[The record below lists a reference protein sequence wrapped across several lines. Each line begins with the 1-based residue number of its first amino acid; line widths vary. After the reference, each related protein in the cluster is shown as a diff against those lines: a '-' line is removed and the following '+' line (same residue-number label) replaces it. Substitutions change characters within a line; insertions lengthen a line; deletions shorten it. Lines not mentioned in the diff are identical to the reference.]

1 MRDKHRDPTVA
12 IIILNWNG
20 WENSIECLESIYKV
34 DYPHYHLIL
43 VDNASKDDS
52 IEKIREY
59 CRGDLKTNSDYVE
72 YTQQNKPIFVKE
84 VDYNELMQIELEEAF
99 INSSNHENNLLF
111 IKNDINYGFAEG
123 NNIAIRFAMK
133 KLNPDYVL
141 LLNNDTVVD
150 NNFLKELMVVA
161 KKRDNIGFIGPKI
174 YFYTPDEISKI
185 VTFAG
190 GELNRTSCQ
199 PHPIGADQI
208 DDGKFDLE
216 KKVDYVEG
224 SCLLIKNELIKELG
238 IFDPEYFTYWE
249 EIDWCIRG
257 QKAGYDSVYAPKAVI
272 WHKGRASDLSA
283 NSIYYMIKNRFLF
296 MKKNS
301 QKTQILTSSLYY
313 FGYYFWIILL
323 SVALVHKDDSKQRS
337 FLKGTYDGLKILIR

>member
-1 MRDKHRDPTVA
+1 V
-12 IIILNWNG
+12 N
-20 WENSIECLESIYKV
+20 
-34 DYPHYHLIL
+34 YPNYHLIL

-52 IEKIREY
+52 IEKIRKY
-59 CRGDLKTNSDYVE
+59 CSGDLKPDSNYVE
-72 YTQQNKPIFVKE
+72 YSVQNKPIFVKE
-84 VDYNELMQIELEEAF
+84 IDYNDIMQTELEESF
-99 INSSNHENNLLF
+99 INSSNHKNNLLL

-150 NNFLKELMVVA
+150 NNFLMELIMVA
-161 KKRDNIGFIGPKI
+161 KKRENIGFIGPKI

-190 GELNRTSCQ
+190 GELNRNSCQ

-208 DDGKFDLE
+208 DNGDFDLE

-224 SCLLIKNELIKELG
+224 SCLLIKNELIMELG

-249 EIDWCIRG
+249 EIDLCIRG
-257 QKAGYDSVYAPKAVI
+257 QKAGYESVYAPKAII

-296 MKKNS
+296 MKKNF
-301 QKTQILTSSLYY
+301 QTYHILTSLLYY
-313 FGYYFWIILL
+313 FGYYFWVILL
-323 SVALVHKDDSKQRS
+323 SVAIVHKDRNKQHS
-337 FLKGTYDGLKILIR
+337 FLRGTYEGLKILIS